1 MQSWTMRKSLSVMLL
16 FLGTAWAQLPERN
29 CMSNPMMAGCPGS
42 EDARK
47 MQEIMNKKPWWE
59 EHPELLN
66 PKVPGS
72 NPSTSKQP
80 TPNQPTSNQA
90 SQMPRPNPAADTDWK
105 RPRLARALAADW
117 PRWTFAQPDAGA
129 LIGMKLTALVQS
141 PVLGA
146 LVGVDA
152 GKQWQASAPQIDEVW
167 VSLRML
173 PGQKTEAVMLL
184 IGSAVES
191 IATDL
196 RSKGVTV
203 CFLDKRTLLVGEWN
217 AVNLALGRVSVGTLG
232 PMSKRAGELWSS
244 SDLWLIA
251 GRQMVNQVMAAN
263 ADTAG
268 LTGASMGMSFQNKV
282 AINML
287 LTAATPAEA
296 ARWVSKLKQN
306 PADLGLG
313 EVSIEKTLSGV
324 SVRAAFDPA
333 QMPEALKRQIAEQI
347 RPVLDMAGPAAASAA
362 ASGSAS
368 SSGAIVIEG
377 LDEGTRTI
385 PLQKR

>member
-1 MQSWTMRKSLSVMLL
+1 MQSFTMRKSLSVMLL
-16 FLGTAWAQLPERN
+16 FVGGAWAQIPERN
-29 CMSNPMMAGCPGS
+29 CMSNPMMDGCPAA
-42 EDARK
+42 EQARK
-47 MQEIMNKKPWWE
+47 TQEMWNKKPWWE

-72 NPSTSKQP
+72 TSSTSNQP
-80 TPNQPTSNQA
+80 TPSKMTTA
-90 SQMPRPNPAADTDWK
+90 ARPNPVADTDWK
-105 RPRLARALAADW
+105 RPRLAKALAADW
-117 PRWTFAQPDAGA
+117 PRWTFAQPEAGA
-129 LIGMKLTALVQS
+129 LIGMKLTALLQS

-146 LVGVDA
+146 LVGVDI
-152 GKQWQASAPQIDEVW
+152 GKQWQGSAPQIDEVW

-184 IGSAVES
+184 IGPAVES

-203 CFLDKRTLLVGEWN
+203 CFLDKKTLLVGEWN
-217 AVNLALGRVSVGTLG
+217 PVNQALGRVIAGTPG

-268 LTGASMGMSFQNKV
+268 LTGASMGMSFQGKV

-287 LTAATPAEA
+287 LTAATPAES
-296 ARWVSKLKQN
+296 ARWLSKLKQN
-306 PADLGLG
+306 PSDLGLG
-313 EVSIEKTLSGV
+313 EVSVEKTVSGV

-333 QMPEALKRQIAEQI
+333 QMPDAVRRQITDQI
-347 RPVLDMAGPAAASAA
+347 RPVLDMAGPAAAT
-362 ASGSAS
+362 SAS
-368 SSGAIVIEG
+368 ASSGGAGSSGAIVIEG

-385 PLQKR
+385 PVQKR